1 MKKATDRIIRRIW
14 DFENQLR
21 RSEVQEIKDRI
32 TIKHEKCTELN
43 QFDYFKALRE
53 RCINPE
59 LEDKLIAAYEY
70 FKTNNEYALYNEIF
84 NMHYDDLL
92 DFAYANQYQDFY
104 NYIINDY
111 NETFK
116 NIKNHITTGRNFWTN
131 DFQLICHFNRQKSD
145 MAKET
150 VEDYLDELIRIGKIY
165 GYKCVIDSEDTL
177 EFYIEEDNIAF

>member
-70 FKTNNEYALYNEIF
+70 FKADNDYALYNEIF

-104 NYIINDY
+104 NYIINDC
-111 NETFK
+111 NETFR
-116 NIKNHITTGRNFWTN
+116 NIKNHIKPGWTN
-131 DFQLICHFNRQKSD
+131 EYQLICHFNRQKSD
-145 MAKET
+145 MSKAS
-150 VEDYLDELIRIGKIY
+150 VEDYLDELVRRGKIY
-165 GYKCVIDSEDTL
+165 SYKCVLDNENTL
-177 EFYIEEDNIAF
+177 EFYIDDDDIPF